1 MPQQQRF
8 SNTDPSVYQL
18 SLVLMERGLAK
29 SSVDAMTL
37 AQGISGE
44 WNPSRYGSEK
54 IRNPYASQ
62 QKQPAGGIANVDP
75 REIGTP
81 VRYMNRENHKSGHIE
96 NLSYRDDKPFEAV
109 KSAPPRPVQ
118 QPPAEAPKEEASIP
132 DVPADEAATFEELAA
147 DDPAVQE
154 LLDEDAKEIYAEPA
168 PEPVAVP
175 EPVRQEEPIIRPV
188 QSKKIEF
195 ASVQQ
200 RAPVKPTVSDKSE
213 VPVTEEMRA
222 MRGKGLSEEEEQ
234 LTDIQKIF
242 YCGGRY

>member
-8 SNTDPSVYQL
+8 SNTNPSVYQL
-18 SLVLMERGLAK
+18 SLTLMERGLAK

-37 AQGISGE
+37 AESISGE
-44 WNPSRYGSEK
+44 WNPSLYGSEK
-54 IRNPYASQ
+54 IRNPYANQ
-62 QKQPAGGIANVDP
+62 QKRPAGGIANVDP

-81 VRYMNRENHKSGHIE
+81 VRYINRENHKPGHIE
-96 NLSYRDDKPFEAV
+96 NLTYCDNKPFEAV

-118 QPPAEAPKEEASIP
+118 QPEASQGDTSIP
-132 DVPADEAATFEELAA
+132 DVTVNEAAEESAA

-168 PEPVAVP
+168 PEPVAAP
-175 EPVRQEEPIIRPV
+175 EPVRQEEPVIRSV
-188 QSKKIEF
+188 QSKKIES
-195 ASVQQ
+195 APVQQ
-200 RAPVKPTVSDKSE
+200 RAPVRAAFSSE
-213 VPVTEEMRA
+213 VPIPHEMRA

-234 LTDIQKIF
+234 LTDIQRIF

>member
-81 VRYMNRENHKSGHIE
+81 VRYMNRENHRPGHIE
-96 NLSYRDDKPFEAV
+96 NLSYLDDKPFEAV

-118 QPPAEAPKEEASIP
+118 QPPAEASHEDISIP
-132 DVPADEAATFEELAA
+132 DVTVNEAAPFEESAA

-154 LLDEDAKEIYAEPA
+154 LLDEDAKEIYADPA

-175 EPVRQEEPIIRPV
+175 VPVRQEEPIIRPV
-188 QSKKIEF
+188 KKIEF
-195 ASVQQ
+195 APVQQ

-222 MRGKGLSEEEEQ
+222 MRGKGLSVEEEQ